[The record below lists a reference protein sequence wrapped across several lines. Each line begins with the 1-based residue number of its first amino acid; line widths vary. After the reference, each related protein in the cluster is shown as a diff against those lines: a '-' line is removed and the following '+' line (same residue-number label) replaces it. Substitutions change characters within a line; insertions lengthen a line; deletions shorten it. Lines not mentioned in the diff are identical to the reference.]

1 MRTASDP
8 LRASRKRIAEL
19 RNLGNVDLDRLG
31 RLVDPVVAAFFTR
44 ETLTRSSH
52 SIRVD

>member
-19 RNLGNVDLDRLG
+19 RNLGTLTSTVWAVWLIQSST
-31 RLVDPVVAAFFTR
+31 AFFTR
-44 ETLTRSSH
+44 ET
-52 SIRVD
+52 